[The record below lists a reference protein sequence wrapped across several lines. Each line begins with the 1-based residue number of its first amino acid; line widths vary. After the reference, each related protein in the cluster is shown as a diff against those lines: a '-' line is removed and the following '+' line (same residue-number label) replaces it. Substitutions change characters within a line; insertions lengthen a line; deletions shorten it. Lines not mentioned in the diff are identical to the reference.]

1 MNKFLKLTETKLLKW
16 VLFIGIVITNLCSL
30 CAQMVKVDVQ
40 TFQNE
45 NIQAEVIT
53 NAILKDKMFSVN
65 LVNKTAKNQNLKTIN
80 ITITPEVLIPDGTP
94 YVKGAD
100 QMGEREGQMMQYK
113 TGTRADYK
121 NSNMYLM
128 FKRGEADYLLIGVIT
143 WRTFLVNVTA
153 KDGVINIEG
162 DGDNKEITA
171 ADKVPFDKVVYLQD
185 KSWQDLLEKYADLIA
200 SENKVAA
207 PKKTTWTGWS
217 TWDFYIQKFVA
228 EDVESNT
235 GAIKNLKVKT
245 NIIQVDGGWWK
256 QRGDYMT
263 VRENIKGGIKGLVE
277 KIHKQGYQAGLHFDG
292 MRVSKGAT
300 IAKEHPD
307 YFIHTNKGD
316 FLEIGRDKITDDPL
330 IYWDFSNPGAR
341 NYIKRVMKNA
351 KDDWKV
357 DYFKIDF
364 LRQGLFKGVSH
375 LPVSNVER
383 FRMGIKAMKE
393 GFGNNVYFVTCSANF
408 GTVIGL
414 SDANR
419 MGGDI
424 HPNYEAV
431 KIRAQHTSASYYLH
445 PKIFNLDP
453 DYFVVRGK
461 EETNERDGKK
471 PTLNYDEA
479 AMWAN
484 YVSIYGNARIESD
497 DIPLLKPDKK
507 QLIEKSF
514 SMPFF
519 DKIIPIDFWDHYQT
533 YTDAPRFYLTKADNG
548 IICLGLFNWENKD
561 ATFNIEGFK
570 QMGSFK
576 QMGGDTEV
584 AMKNDRISVA
594 LKGVHSILLQYRGK
608 ETFDQLRE
616 QLKLSVQ
623 N

>member
-1 MNKFLKLTETKLLKW
+1 
-16 VLFIGIVITNLCSL
+16 
-30 CAQMVKVDVQ
+30 
-40 TFQNE
+40 
-45 NIQAEVIT
+45 
-53 NAILKDKMFSVN
+53 
-65 LVNKTAKNQNLKTIN
+65 
-80 ITITPEVLIPDGTP
+80 
-94 YVKGAD
+94 
-100 QMGEREGQMMQYK
+100 
-113 TGTRADYK
+113 
-121 NSNMYLM
+121 
-128 FKRGEADYLLIGVIT
+128 
-143 WRTFLVNVTA
+143 
-153 KDGVINIEG
+153 
-162 DGDNKEITA
+162 
-171 ADKVPFDKVVYLQD
+171 
-185 KSWQDLLEKYADLIA
+185 
-200 SENKVAA
+200 
-207 PKKTTWTGWS
+207 
-217 TWDFYIQKFVA
+217 
-228 EDVESNT
+228 
-235 GAIKNLKVKT
+235 
-245 NIIQVDGGWWK
+245 
-256 QRGDYMT
+256 
-263 VRENIKGGIKGLVE
+263 
-277 KIHKQGYQAGLHFDG
+277 
-292 MRVSKGAT
+292 
-300 IAKEHPD
+300 
-307 YFIHTNKGD
+307 
-316 FLEIGRDKITDDPL
+316 
-330 IYWDFSNPGAR
+330 DFSNPGAR
-341 NYIKRVMKNA
+341 NYITRVMKNA

-375 LPVSNVER
+375 LPVTNVER

-393 GFGNNVYFVTCSANF
+393 GFGDDVYFVTCSVNF

-424 HPNYEAV
+424 QPNYEAV
-431 KIRAQHTSASYYLH
+431 KTRAQHTSASYYLH

-484 YVSIYGNARIESD
+484 YVTIYGNARFESD
-497 DIPLLKPDKK
+497 NIPLLKADKK

-519 DKIIPIDFWDHYQT
+519 DKIIPVDFWDHYHT
-533 YTDAPRFYLTKADNG
+533 YTDAPRFYLAKADNG

-584 AMKNDRISVA
+584 ATKNDRLSVA

-608 ETFDQLRE
+608 ETFDQLRK